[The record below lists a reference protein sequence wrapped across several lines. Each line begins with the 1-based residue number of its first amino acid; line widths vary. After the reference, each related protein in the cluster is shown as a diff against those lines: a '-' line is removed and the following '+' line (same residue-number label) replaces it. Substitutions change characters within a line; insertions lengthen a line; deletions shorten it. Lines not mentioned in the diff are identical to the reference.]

1 MQIERHNIRRK
12 RRNVVISSLIPIIL
26 LFIMGSVIGKKW
38 ANENVENQEASSN
51 EIINNA
57 EQNEISQQNKLIE
70 DNIEN
75 KVENKVENEII
86 NDVDISNQTGANE
99 EEPTKEP
106 EKTNNKVKFDETVA
120 FIGNSRTQGF
130 IMYNGLTKVQDYTY
144 IGLMVDTA
152 MTKEFVKTGNG
163 EKITLLQDM
172 KNKDIKKVYIM
183 LGINELGWSYPS
195 VFKLKYEEL
204 IDEIRKVKSD
214 CNIYVQSIIPV
225 TKSKDQSDKIYNNT
239 NVSKFNKLIK
249 EVANEKNVKYLDV
262 QSVLVNSEGY
272 LPEDASTD
280 GIHIGKRYCEKWL
293 NYLKNI

>member
-12 RRNVVISSLIPIIL
+12 RRNIVISSLVPIIL

-38 ANENVENQEASSN
+38 ANENVENQETSSN

-99 EEPTKEP
+99 EEPT
-106 EKTNNKVKFDETVA
+106 EKPDETNSKVEFDETVA

-172 KNKDIKKVYIM
+172 RNKDIKKVYIM

-225 TKSKDQSDKIYNNT
+225 TKSKDQSDKIFNNA
-239 NVSKFNKLIK
+239 NVKKFNKLIK

-280 GIHIGKRYCEKWL
+280 GIHIGKK
-293 NYLKNI
+293 

>member
-1 MQIERHNIRRK
+1 MAMKNAKRSSKNI
-12 RRNVVISSLIPIIL
+12 VISSLVPIIL
-26 LFIMGSVIGKKW
+26 LLIMGSVIGKNWPK
-38 ANENVENQEASSN
+38 ENMENQTITPN
-51 EIINNA
+51 KTTNNA
-57 EQNEISQQNKLIE
+57 EANEISQQNQLIS
-70 DNIEN
+70 NN
-75 KVENKVENEII
+75 MENKVENEIT
-86 NDVDISNQTGANE
+86 NNVDISSQAGENN
-99 EEPTKEP
+99 EEPTKES
-106 EKTNNKVKFDETVA
+106 ETTNNKVKFDETIA

-172 KNKDIKKVYIM
+172 KNKNIKKVYIM

-204 IDEIRKVKSD
+204 IDEIRKVKPD
-214 CNIYVQSIIPV
+214 CDIYVQSIIPV
-225 TKSKDQSDKIYNNT
+225 TKSKDKTDKIYNNT
-239 NVSKFNKLIK
+239 NVRKFNKLIK

-262 QSVLVNSEGY
+262 QSVLTDNEGY

-280 GIHIGKRYCEKWL
+280 GIHIGKKYCEKWL
-293 NYLKNI
+293 NYLKNNP

>member
-12 RRNVVISSLIPIIL
+12 RKNIVISSLIPIIL

-38 ANENVENQEASSN
+38 ANENVENQETSSN
-51 EIINNA
+51 EIINSA
-57 EQNEISQQNKLIE
+57 EQNEISQQNQLIAN
-70 DNIEN
+70 DIEN
-75 KVENKVENEII
+75 EVENERI
-86 NDVDISNQTGANE
+86 NDIDISNQTGVNE
-99 EEPTKEP
+99 EEPT
-106 EKTNNKVKFDETVA
+106 EKPDETNSKVEFDETVA

-172 KNKDIKKVYIM
+172 KNKNIKKVYIM

-204 IDEIRKVKSD
+204 IDEIRKVKPD
-214 CNIYVQSIIPV
+214 CDIYVQSIIPV
-225 TKSKDQSDKIYNNT
+225 TKSKDKTDKIYNNT
-239 NVSKFNKLIK
+239 NVRKFNKLIK

-262 QSVLVNSEGY
+262 QSVLTDNEGY

-280 GIHIGKRYCEKWL
+280 GIHIGKKYCEKWL
-293 NYLKNI
+293 NYLKNNP

>member
-1 MQIERHNIRRK
+1 MQIERHNIRR
-12 RRNVVISSLIPIIL
+12 NVVISSLVPIIL

-38 ANENVENQEASSN
+38 ANENVENQETSSN

-57 EQNEISQQNKLIE
+57 EQNEISQQNQLIAN
-70 DNIEN
+70 DIEN
-75 KVENKVENEII
+75 EVENERI
-86 NDVDISNQTGANE
+86 NDIDISNQTGVNE
-99 EEPTKEP
+99 EEPT
-106 EKTNNKVKFDETVA
+106 EKPDETNSKVEFDETVA

-172 KNKDIKKVYIM
+172 RNKDIKKVYIM

-204 IDEIRKVKSD
+204 IDEIRKVKPD
-214 CNIYVQSIIPV
+214 CDIYVQSIIPV
-225 TKSKDQSDKIYNNT
+225 TKSKDQSDKIFNNA
-239 NVSKFNKLIK
+239 NVKKFNKLIK

-272 LPEDASTD
+272 LSEDASTD

-293 NYLKNI
+293 NYLKNNP